1 MSKKINIQI
10 NDENSYRLLLQES
23 YNDAILLINEASRH
37 ISILENSTEL
47 KDAILEEKTKYTKA
61 MTDLLKEKSNA
72 IKLKISVANQLQ
84 NALTKLNKVKKND
97 GESDEETSSDGNFA
111 EVLNAIK
118 NQKNGD
124 IKNGGSYKGM

>member
-1 MSKKINIQI
+1 M
-10 NDENSYRLLLQES
+10 LQES

-124 IKNGGSYKGM
+124 VKNGGFYKSM

>member
-1 MSKKINIQI
+1 MTKKINIQL
-10 NDENSYRLLLQES
+10 NDENSYRLLLQET

-47 KDAILEEKTKYTKA
+47 KEAILEEKTKYTKA

-84 NALTKLNKVKKND
+84 NTLNKLNK
-97 GESDEETSSDGNFA
+97 THSSSGFFF
-111 EVLNAIK
+111 E
-118 NQKNGD
+118 
-124 IKNGGSYKGM
+124 